1 MRELIRTALVN
12 RPPEL
17 LYGLVCDVRSY
28 PQFVPGCTG
37 AEVLEETEQE
47 IVVRLA
53 VRRGALRT
61 HFTTRNRLE
70 PPARVS
76 MSLVDGPFRSLDGVW
91 NLTPMPGN
99 GCRIE
104 LRLNFEFSNALKAAL
119 ITPLLTDIA
128 NSMVSAFVHR
138 AQQLP

>member
-1 MRELIRTALVN
+1 MRELTRTALVN

-17 LYGLVCDVRSY
+17 LYRLVCDVRSY
-28 PQFVPGCTG
+28 PQFVPGCTA

-70 PPARVS
+70 PPTRVS
-76 MSLVDGPFRSLDGVW
+76 MSLVDGPFRSLAGVW
-91 NLTPMPGN
+91 NLTPVPGN

-104 LRLNFEFSNALKAAL
+104 LRLNFDFSNALKAAL

-128 NSMVSAFVHR
+128 NSMVSAFVQR

>member
-12 RPPEL
+12 RPPER

-70 PPARVS
+70 PPARVL
-76 MSLVDGPFRSLDGVW
+76 MSLVDGPFRSLEGVW
-91 NLTPMPGN
+91 NLTPVAGN

-104 LRLNFEFSNALKAAL
+104 LRLNFEFTNALKAAL

-128 NSMVSAFVHR
+128 NSMVSAFVQR

>member
-1 MRELIRTALVN
+1 MRELIRTAMVN
-12 RPPEL
+12 RPPER
-17 LYGLVCDVRSY
+17 LYALVCDVRSY

-70 PPARVS
+70 PPARVL
-76 MSLVDGPFRSLDGVW
+76 MSLVDGPFRSLEGVW
-91 NLTPMPGN
+91 NLTPVAGN

-104 LRLNFEFSNALKAAL
+104 LRLNFEFTNALKAAL

-128 NSMVSAFVHR
+128 NSMVSAFVQR